1 MSSYVYANAFT
12 VTDNPATKD
21 QDMTGYAIR
30 NCAEVETIGL
40 STGLLSCNDITIG
53 SENQVTLTALGLS
66 GDQAYNFPAEPGTSG
81 QFLALTG
88 GSGQLAWVSGSP
100 SAGVE
105 SVNTLIGAVGII
117 SSTMTVADSGNN
129 ITIELNGDYA
139 TVEQLGAVE
148 IMVSNVEIVAYAA
161 QGTAEQAL
169 LDASG
174 AQATANQAILDASGA
189 LEVANTAQSTADIA
203 IGDSATAFTN
213 ANLAILDAS
222 NAVATANQA
231 MIDASGAKATADQAI
246 LDASGAQATA
256 DQAILDASGAQATAT
271 SAAEEATLAKGSAAQ
286 AILDASD
293 AQTTADQAILDASGA
308 KATADQAILDA
319 SGAKATADQ
328 AILDAS
334 GAKATAD
341 QAILDASGAQAT
353 ANQAI
358 LDASGAQATANEA
371 ILRLPIGDYTQDGSG
386 ITLSGEFA
394 DIASLILVTDIS
406 YTPIMVWGVLTA
418 LDDAGA
424 GDSVVEIRIA
434 VYGTTTQ
441 FSPAVINSIANAH
454 YQSMSCI
461 YSGLGPLE
469 PGNCTVSIQAR
480 VTTGAVTTVS
490 AEVMAV
496 GNSRTV

>member
-53 SENQVTLTALGLS
+53 GEAEKVQLTALGVS
-66 GDQAYNFPAEPGTSG
+66 GGQVYNFPAEPGTSG

-88 GSGQLAWVSGSP
+88 GSGQLAWVTGSA

-129 ITIELNGDYA
+129 ITIELNDAYA

-148 IMVSNVEIVAYAA
+148 T
-161 QGTAEQAL
+161 TADQAL
-169 LDASG
+169 LDASGAKATADQAILDASG

-189 LEVANTAQSTADIA
+189 LAVANTAQSTADIA

-231 MIDASGAKATADQAI
+231 MIDASGAKATANQAI

-256 DQAILDASGAQATAT
+256 NQAILDASGAQATAT

-308 KATADQAILDA
+308 QATAN
-319 SGAKATADQ
+319 Q

-358 LDASGAQATANEA
+358 LDASGAKATADQA
-371 ILRLPIGDYTQDGSG
+371 ILGDYVSDGSG

-406 YTPIMVWGVLTA
+406 YTPIMVWGVLTI

-480 VTTGAVTTVS
+480 VTSGAATTVS